1 MAEPVF
7 DTQQAVKH
15 LRDEAGF
22 EQKAAEAMVEV
33 LANAL
38 AAVAT
43 KRDLEDLRVVTKRDL
58 DEHRTETKRDL
69 SELRTELKHD
79 QEAHRAATEK
89 RLDQHERKTQAAID
103 GLRQEMDDRFNHF
116 ETRLTQFEQRLE
128 SFEQRLESFEGRI
141 EMRLAQ
147 AHADILKNVLYT
159 MTAAMTGLTAIF
171 ALIDKLF

>member
-1 MAEPVF
+1 MK
-7 DTQQAVKH
+7 Q

-38 AAVAT
+38 TSLAT
-43 KRDLEDLRVVTKRDL
+43 KRDLN
-58 DEHRTETKRDL
+58 EHRMETKRDL

-89 RLDQHERKTQAAID
+89 RLDQHEQKTQAAID
-103 GLRQEMDDRFNHF
+103 GLCREMDDRFEHF
-116 ETRLTQFEQRLE
+116 EARLRQ
-128 SFEQRLESFEGRI
+128 FEQRLESFEGRI

-147 AHADILKNVLYT
+147 AHADILKSVLYT